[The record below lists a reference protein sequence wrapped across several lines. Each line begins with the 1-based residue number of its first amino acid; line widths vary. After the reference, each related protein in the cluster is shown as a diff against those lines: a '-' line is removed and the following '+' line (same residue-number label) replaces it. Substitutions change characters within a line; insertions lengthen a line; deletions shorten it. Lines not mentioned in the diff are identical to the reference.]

1 MKQTLCI
8 LAAGAALLTGLTG
21 CSADEELSN
30 VAQSASNEIRFNVVT
45 TNPQTKAVIID
56 GTDQL
61 KSHNIE
67 VFAFKGSDYYMG
79 KPAGD
84 NPWKDHGV
92 ELTYQNSAWTYTDQ
106 NATYYWPHQEAL
118 DFYAVSPSEMITTS
132 SFTGATITPGQK
144 QFYCAMLDES
154 QSGERNVDA
163 MYATALNVT
172 KDMTS
177 NGSGTVSLH
186 FKHALSQ
193 VVFQA
198 RKKDVSQNIAI
209 EVEGITLFNV
219 RNSGTFTFPTAGQPT
234 GSWTSYDRLKSF
246 YHLELD
252 SDSPITIQTGD
263 VTTLLSHQHPLLCI
277 PQTLT
282 PWSPSTTNCIQGE
295 GNEETDSG
303 HNCFLRIKCKIH
315 DGDHYFVGSST
326 AYGYTYVPF
335 EANWI
340 EGYRYIY
347 TLYFGA
353 GYNKDGSE
361 IDIVP
366 ITFTAEATDWV
377 DAPND
382 ITGF

>member
-61 KSHNIE
+61 ENHYIE
-67 VFAFKGSDYYMG
+67 VFAFKDGNYYMG
-79 KPAGD
+79 KTD
-84 NPWKDHGV
+84 EENHWKDHGV
-92 ELTYQNSAWTYTDQ
+92 ELKYEYPAWTYTDQ

-118 DFYAVSPSEMITTS
+118 DFYAVSPSEKFEDPFGMVTINPTTK
-132 SFTGATITPGQK
+132 G
-144 QFYCAMLDES
+144 FYCSLAEDIKAS
-154 QSGERNVDA
+154 HVDA
-163 MYATALNVT
+163 MYATAFNVT
-172 KDMTS
+172 KDNTP
-177 NGSGTVSLH
+177 NKTGTVSLH

-198 RKKDVSQNIAI
+198 RKKDVSQNIDI
-209 EVEGITLFNV
+209 EVADMTLFNV
-219 RNSGTFTFPTAGQPT
+219 RNAGTFTFPTAGQPT
-234 GSWTSYDRLKSF
+234 GSWTSDDRLKSF

-252 SDSPITIQTGD
+252 SDSPITIQTG
-263 VTTLLSHQHPLLCI
+263 TNSTPLSINHPLLCI
-277 PQTLT
+277 PQTLN
-282 PWSPSTTNCIQGE
+282 PWSPSTTNRIQGE

-366 ITFTAEATDWV
+366 ITFDATVEPWV

-382 ITGF
+382 ITDF